1 VNLPNRLTISRIL
14 LVPFILLFMLP
25 ISPTFLNWLGG
36 TVGLA
41 FLAYPLGTWTIFVMD
56 YGIYV
61 AAFLFLVAAL
71 TDSFDGAIARKR
83 GIVTNLG
90 KFLDPVADKILVAS
104 ILVALVQLTRVGAI
118 AVIVILLREFVVS
131 ALRMV
136 ASDKG
141 IVISA
146 SILGKVKTVTQIVA
160 ILLVMVQDLYAFLVP
175 LSSVAMLLAVLIT
188 LYSGVDYLVKHA
200 AALRET

>member
-1 VNLPNRLTISRIL
+1 
-14 LVPFILLFMLP
+14 MLP

>member
-1 VNLPNRLTISRIL
+1 MNLPNRLTISRIL

-25 ISPTFLNWLGG
+25 IPPTFLNWLSGS
-36 TVGLA
+36 VVLA

-56 YGIYV
+56 YGIYL
-61 AAFLFLVAAL
+61 AALLFLVAAL

-104 ILVALVQLTRVGAI
+104 ILVALVQLERVGAI

-131 ALRMV
+131 ALRME
-136 ASDKG
+136 ATEKG
-141 IVISA
+141 NVISA
-146 SILGKVKTVTQIVA
+146 SLLGKVKTVTQIVA
-160 ILLVMVQDLYAFLVP
+160 ILLVMVQDLFAFLVP
-175 LSSVAMLLAVLIT
+175 LSNVAMVLAVLIT
-188 LYSGVDYLVKHA
+188 LYSGVDYLLKHA
-200 AALRET
+200 VALRET